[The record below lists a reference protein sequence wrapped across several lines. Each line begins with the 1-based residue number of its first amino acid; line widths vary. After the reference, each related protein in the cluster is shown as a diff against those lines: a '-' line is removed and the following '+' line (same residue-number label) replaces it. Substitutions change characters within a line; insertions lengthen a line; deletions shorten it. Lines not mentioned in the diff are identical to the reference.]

1 VIFVPLNTQEVTV
14 LCLYSGENNQSLQF
28 TQGFTMNDK
37 TQRHNAR
44 MQRMKTVVDKKIA
57 EATEERGVVIL
68 LTGNGKGKSSSAF
81 GMVARALGHG
91 QKVGIIQFIKGR
103 MKTGEQLFFNDHHHV
118 DYHVMGDG
126 FTWETQNRDKD
137 VASAE
142 KAWQVAAKMLQDETY
157 DLLIFDEMTYLFKYD
172 YLNINKVVHAIEQR
186 PREQSVVIT
195 GRAAK
200 AELKAVAD
208 TVSVIADE
216 KHAFRDGVKARLG
229 IEF

>member
-1 VIFVPLNTQEVTV
+1 M
-14 LCLYSGENNQSLQF
+14 S
-28 TQGFTMNDK
+28 DK
-37 TQRHNAR
+37 AQRHND
-44 MQRMKTVVDKKIA
+44 RMKRMKAVVDKKIA
-57 EATEERGVVIL
+57 ASTEERGVVIL

-103 MKTGEQLFFNDHHHV
+103 MSTGEQMFFDGLNNV

-126 FTWETQNRDKD
+126 FTWETQNRDQD

-142 KAWQVAAKMLQDETY
+142 KAWKVADKMLLDDSY

-172 YLNINKVVHAIEQR
+172 FLAIDKVVTAIKNR

-200 AELKAVAD
+200 PQLKELAD
-208 TVSVIADE
+208 TVSIISDE
-216 KHAFRDGVKARLG
+216 KHAFREGVKARAG
-229 IEF
+229 IEY

>member
-1 VIFVPLNTQEVTV
+1 M
-14 LCLYSGENNQSLQF
+14 S
-28 TQGFTMNDK
+28 QGFSMNDKTTDDK

-44 MQRMKTVVDKKIA
+44 MQRMKVVVDKKIA
-57 EATEERGVVIL
+57 QATEERGVVIL

-91 QKVGIIQFIKGR
+91 QKVGIIQFIKGQFS
-103 MKTGEQLFFNDHHHV
+103 TGEQRFFADLDAV

-142 KAWQVAAKMLQDETY
+142 KAWKIAAQMLQDERY
-157 DLLIFDEMTYLFKYD
+157 DLIIFDEMTYLFKYN
-172 YLNINKVVHAIEQR
+172 YLEIDKVVAAIEQR

-200 AELKAVAD
+200 AELKQLAD
-208 TVSVIADE
+208 TVSIIADE

-229 IEF
+229 IEY

>member
-1 VIFVPLNTQEVTV
+1 MKN
-14 LCLYSGENNQSLQF
+14 
-28 TQGFTMNDK
+28 MNDK
-37 TQRHNAR
+37 LNKQPDEKAQRHNAR
-44 MQRMKTVVDKKIA
+44 MQRMKKVVDKKIA

-103 MKTGEQLFFNDHHHV
+103 IATGEQLFFTEHDQV

-126 FTWETQNRDKD
+126 FTWETQNRDQD

-142 KAWQVAAKMLQDETY
+142 KAWKIAEKMLSNTEY
-157 DLLIFDEMTYLFKYD
+157 DLLIFDEMTYLFKYS
-172 YLNINKVVHAIEQR
+172 YLDIDRVVQCIENR

-200 AELKAVAD
+200 PELKTVAD

-216 KHAFRDGVKARLG
+216 KHAFRQGVKARLG
-229 IEF
+229 IEY

>member
-1 VIFVPLNTQEVTV
+1 
-14 LCLYSGENNQSLQF
+14 
-28 TQGFTMNDK
+28 MNDK

-44 MQRMKTVVDKKIA
+44 MQRMKAVVDKKIA
-57 EATEERGVVIL
+57 KATEERGVVIL

-91 QKVGIIQFIKGR
+91 QKVGVIQFIKGR
-103 MKTGEQLFFNDHHHV
+103 IATGEQRFFADLDSV

-137 VASAE
+137 VASAQ
-142 KAWQVAAKMLQDETY
+142 KAWKIAVQMLQDERY
-157 DLLIFDEMTYLFKYD
+157 DLIIFDEMTYLFKYD
-172 YLNINKVVHAIEQR
+172 YLDIHQVVDTIEKR

-200 AELKAVAD
+200 PELKALAD

-216 KHAFRDGVKARLG
+216 KHAFRNGVKARLG
-229 IEF
+229 IEY

>member
-1 VIFVPLNTQEVTV
+1 M
-14 LCLYSGENNQSLQF
+14 S
-28 TQGFTMNDK
+28 DK
-37 TQRHNAR
+37 TQRHND
-44 MQRMKTVVDKKIA
+44 RMKRMKEVVDKKIA
-57 EATEERGVVIL
+57 ESTEERGVVIL

-91 QKVGIIQFIKGR
+91 QKTGIIQFIKGR
-103 MKTGEQLFFNDHHHV
+103 MSTGEQLFFDGLDNV

-126 FTWETQNRDKD
+126 FTWETQNRDQD

-142 KAWQVAAKMLQDETY
+142 KAWKVAEAMLQDESY
-157 DLLIFDEMTYLFKYD
+157 DLIIFDEMTYLFKYD
-172 YLNINKVVHAIEQR
+172 FLDLEKVVRAIKNR

-200 AELKAVAD
+200 PELRELAD

-216 KHAFRDGVKARLG
+216 KHAFRDGIKARRG
-229 IEF
+229 VEY

>member
-1 VIFVPLNTQEVTV
+1 M
-14 LCLYSGENNQSLQF
+14 S
-28 TQGFTMNDK
+28 DK
-37 TQRHNAR
+37 SQRHND
-44 MQRMKTVVDKKIA
+44 RMKRMKAVVDKKIA
-57 EATEERGVVIL
+57 ASTEERGVVIL

-103 MKTGEQLFFNDHHHV
+103 MSTGEQMFFDGLDNV

-126 FTWETQNRDKD
+126 FTWETQNRDQD

-142 KAWQVAAKMLQDETY
+142 KAWKVADKMLRDDSY
-157 DLLIFDEMTYLFKYD
+157 DLLIFDEITYLFKYD
-172 YLNINKVVHAIEQR
+172 FLAIDKVLTAIKNR

-200 AELKAVAD
+200 SQLKELAD
-208 TVSVIADE
+208 TVSMISDE
-216 KHAFRDGVKARLG
+216 KHAFRAGVKARLG
-229 IEF
+229 IEY

>member
-1 VIFVPLNTQEVTV
+1 
-14 LCLYSGENNQSLQF
+14 
-28 TQGFTMNDK
+28 MNDK

-57 EATEERGVVIL
+57 KATEERGVVIV

-91 QKVGIIQFIKGR
+91 QKVGVIQFIKGR
-103 MKTGEQLFFNDHHHV
+103 IATGEQLFFADLDHV

-126 FTWETQNRDKD
+126 FTWETQNRDQD

-142 KAWQVAAKMLQDETY
+142 KAWKIAAEMLNDERY
-157 DLLIFDEMTYLFKYD
+157 DLIIYDEMTYLFKYD
-172 YLNINKVVHAIEQR
+172 YLNIHKVVDAIEKR
-186 PREQSVVIT
+186 PKEQSVVIT

-200 AELKAVAD
+200 PELKALAD

-216 KHAFRDGVKARLG
+216 KHAFRQGVKARLG
-229 IEF
+229 IEY

>member
-1 VIFVPLNTQEVTV
+1 MSDKAQHH
-14 LCLYSGENNQSLQF
+14 
-28 TQGFTMNDK
+28 ND
-37 TQRHNAR
+37 
-44 MQRMKTVVDKKIA
+44 RMKRMKAVVDKKIA
-57 EATEERGVVIL
+57 ASTEERGVVIL

-103 MKTGEQLFFNDHHHV
+103 MSTGEQMFFDGLNNV

-126 FTWETQNRDKD
+126 FTWETQNRDQD

-142 KAWQVAAKMLQDETY
+142 KAWKVADKMLLDDSY

-172 YLNINKVVHAIEQR
+172 FLAIDKVVTAIKNR

-200 AELKAVAD
+200 PQLKELAD
-208 TVSVIADE
+208 TVSIISDE
-216 KHAFRDGVKARLG
+216 KHAFREGVKARAG
-229 IEF
+229 IEY